1 MQNVLWSML
10 MFMFNVTENE
20 TALPTMLAWG
30 WDHQQ
35 ITLKTLFY
43 EISNC
48 VYFFIWRFIYDF
60 LLKHFIL

>member
-20 TALPTMLAWG
+20 TALPTKLAWG
-30 WDHQQ
+30 RDHQQ
-35 ITLKTLFY
+35 ITLKILFY

-48 VYFFIWRFIYDF
+48 VYLFIWQLLFMIY
-60 LLKHFIL
+60 